1 VPGISGTI
9 PATSETILENVI
21 PIQCS
26 QTVPTTV
33 SQEITATPSPSTK
46 TDSKKKTASKYKK
59 SKSIDS
65 SKIRRSNRI
74 ASGAGIKPVID
85 TTVYSISDSD
95 DTLSDTPKTMSGP
108 QIKTYSRKHS
118 LSKTKPKP
126 SANSESSE
134 EEDVPIQPSASLI
147 QKDCLTKFESFSKNK
162 FVLPGRVYNLNDLI
176 NTDHDLTR
184 FTDPHYPNLVKA
196 FYFNA
201 VICFERSHIVY
212 EIKGKKIKVTEQL
225 LGNLLNLPLS
235 GHKLYGTSWFKMA
248 GLDKKELMA

>member
-1 VPGISGTI
+1 
-9 PATSETILENVI
+9 LENVI

-147 QKDCLTKFESFSKNK
+147 HKDCLTKFESFSKNK

-184 FTDPHYPNLVKA
+184 FTDPLGWTHLFNIKETHYPNLVKA
-196 FYFNA
+196 FYFIA
-201 VICFERSHIVY
+201 VISFERSHIVS

-235 GHKLYGTSWFKMA
+235 GH
-248 GLDKKELMA
+248 